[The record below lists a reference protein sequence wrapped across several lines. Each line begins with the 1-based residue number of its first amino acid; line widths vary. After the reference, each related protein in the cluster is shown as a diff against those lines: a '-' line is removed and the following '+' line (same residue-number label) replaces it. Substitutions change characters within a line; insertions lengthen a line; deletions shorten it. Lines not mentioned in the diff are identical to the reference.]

1 VVGPQIEENS
11 MKYYRNVGTSIVVCI
26 VFVVAITIPAH
37 AYIDP
42 NAAGLLSQIITP
54 LLVAAAAGLTFFRK
68 QVGAVFAGLS
78 RRLRRRADV

>member
-1 VVGPQIEENS
+1 MNKS
-11 MKYYRNVGTSIVVCI
+11 RNTATPVAFCVIVVL
-26 VFVVAITIPAH
+26 FVALPAR

-68 QVGAVFAGLS
+68 RIADLFAGIS
-78 RRLRRRADV
+78 RRFRRGADV

>member
-1 VVGPQIEENS
+1 MNMSRNTATVVIFCA
-11 MKYYRNVGTSIVVCI
+11 VV
-26 VFVVAITIPAH
+26 VLFVALPAH

-68 QVGAVFAGLS
+68 RIADLFAGIS
-78 RRLRRRADV
+78 RRFRRGADV